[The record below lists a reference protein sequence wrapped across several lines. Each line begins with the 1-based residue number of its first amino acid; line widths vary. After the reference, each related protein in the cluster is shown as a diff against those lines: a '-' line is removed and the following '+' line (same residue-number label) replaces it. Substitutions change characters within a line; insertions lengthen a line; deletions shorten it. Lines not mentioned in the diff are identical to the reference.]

1 MNAGMVEP
9 ARLKGVYD
17 FSELL
22 KSRGSFQAINFG
34 EAFDQS
40 SMMMEPV
47 GGMDRVVAALLRKV
61 ADVVQLN
68 ARVEAV
74 MLKKRGVDVSYRK
87 DGVLEHLSADYCL
100 NSIPLQLMAGI
111 KHNFPHDYADAFVAV
126 PRGRL
131 LKLGL
136 QARER
141 FWEREQIYG
150 GISWT
155 SQEITQ
161 IWYPAHGIHRQKGVL
176 LGAYSFGDALGEKLA
191 NLSPAERIELAI
203 QQGEKLH
210 PGYRGYIENGVSVA
224 WHRMNFMLGCAANW
238 TDELRAKWFARLQAP
253 VGYHYMIGDQVSY
266 HAGWQEGAIHSSLHA
281 LEDIDRRVRADA
293 NARGAIA

>member
-1 MNAGMVEP
+1 
-9 ARLKGVYD
+9 
-17 FSELL
+17 
-22 KSRGSFQAINFG
+22 
-34 EAFDQS
+34 
-40 SMMMEPV
+40 
-47 GGMDRVVAALLRKV
+47 
-61 ADVVQLN
+61 
-68 ARVEAV
+68 
-74 MLKKRGVDVSYRK
+74 
-87 DGVLEHLSADYCL
+87 
-100 NSIPLQLMAGI
+100 MAGI
-111 KHNFPHDYADAFVAV
+111 EHNFPDDYADAFVAV

-131 LKLGL
+131 FKLGL

-155 SQEITQ
+155 SQDITQ

-191 NLSPAERIELAI
+191 NLSPAERVELAL

-253 VGYHYMIGDQVSY
+253 VGSHYMIGDQVSY
-266 HAGWQEGAIHSSLHA
+266 HPGWQEGAIHSSLHA